1 MRHLKSILLA
11 LAISIIL
18 IGGIGVFLSKEYR
31 IEKQILIN
39 APADSIFIMVK
50 DLSSWPG
57 WTTWS
62 KERDPSVKIVFE
74 KKEGFV
80 SKMKWDGEE
89 LEKGELILI
98 KAVENSE
105 LNFEL
110 ILEESFKSKGKILLE
125 KMGNS
130 KTTVKWIMEGN
141 VGNNIPQRY
150 FLLLA
155 ENFIAPDIESS
166 LNRLKKLK
174 EKE

>member
-1 MRHLKSILLA
+1 MRHLKSVLLA
-11 LAISIIL
+11 LIASFVL
-18 IGGIGVFLSKEYR
+18 IGGIGFFLKKEYR
-31 IEKQILIN
+31 IEKQIQISV
-39 APADSIFIMVK
+39 PADSIFRTVK

-57 WTTWS
+57 WTVWNRET
-62 KERDPSVKIVFE
+62 DPSVKISFE
-74 KKEGFV
+74 KIDGSV
-80 SKMKWDGEE
+80 SKMKWEGEE
-89 LEKGELILI
+89 LEKGELVLT
-98 KAVENSE
+98 KTVENSE

-110 ILEESFKSKGKILLE
+110 ILEESFKSNGKILLE
-125 KMGNS
+125 NNGNY

-166 LNRLKKLK
+166 LNGLKKMQ